1 MTIEE
6 IIRTNEDALDKEDF
20 TTLMPSIHFSDVEGW
35 QNLCDILCMLRNV
48 EVEPFCNYT
57 PTSLTT
63 AVVRAKE
70 VFRPTNKNIGVLY
83 STEMQKASI
92 AGYEP
97 ILEALGIS
105 ITKGLLKSSLGDPD
119 IEVYLLYITKEGL
132 KDKPQYWENILGL
145 KWEEIN

>member
-6 IIRTNEDALDKEDF
+6 IIKANEDALDAGDF
-20 TTLMPSIHFSDVEGW
+20 TTLMSSIHFSDIEGW

-70 VFRPTNKNIGVLY
+70 VFRPTNKDIGVVVTADRFSLKY
-83 STEMQKASI
+83 I
-92 AGYEP
+92 DYIP
-97 ILEALGIS
+97 LFRALGVS
-105 ITKGLLKSSLGDPD
+105 ITRGLLRSSLGNPD
-119 IEVYLLYITKEGL
+119 VEIYLFYITKEGL
-132 KDKPQYWENILGL
+132 KDKPQYWENVLGY
-145 KWEEIN
+145 KWEEIK